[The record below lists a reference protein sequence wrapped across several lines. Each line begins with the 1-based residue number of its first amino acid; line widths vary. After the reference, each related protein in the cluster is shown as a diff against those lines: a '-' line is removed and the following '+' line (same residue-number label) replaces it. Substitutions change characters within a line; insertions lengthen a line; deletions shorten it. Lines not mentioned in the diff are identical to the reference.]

1 MQVISF
7 LWIQIKDRK
16 SFLSVKKEGD
26 SLEQRKQEILE
37 KYANKQDK
45 PKSRKMILK
54 ARRVIKEKL
63 RAKNFRKNYKQK
75 SDIKR

>member
-1 MQVISF
+1 MIAQNN
-7 LWIQIKDRK
+7 
-16 SFLSVKKEGD
+16 
-26 SLEQRKQEILE
+26 RKQEILE

-45 PKSRKMILK
+45 SKSRKMILK

-75 SDIKR
+75 QILKDEGEKNDN